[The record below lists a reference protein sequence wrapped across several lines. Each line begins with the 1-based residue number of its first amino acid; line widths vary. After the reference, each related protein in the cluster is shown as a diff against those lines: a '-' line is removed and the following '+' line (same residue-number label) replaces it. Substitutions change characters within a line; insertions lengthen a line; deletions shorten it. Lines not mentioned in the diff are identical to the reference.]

1 DHLDGSLSAGRRH
14 HRGEGEVT
22 MRTLSFPRIMTWA
35 VIGFLALPM
44 LVMLPISLTPH
55 RYLSFPDGEIS
66 FRHYARLVTDPRW
79 LAGITDSLIIAC
91 FATLLAV
98 VLGTCFAVGVW
109 RRGNLAQ
116 RILQP
121 VMLAPMIVPEIVHS
135 LAFYKA
141 WASIGLLDT
150 YLGVILVHAMRGM
163 PFVVLTVAASLANLD
178 PRTEQAARSLGASG
192 ARTMW
197 WVVLPQIR
205 NGVLGGAVFA
215 FFLSWDEIV
224 VVLFITLRRIYPLP
238 RRIWDGLEDNIDPT
252 IAALG
257 TLMILLTVF
266 LMLLQTRMSRK

>member
-1 DHLDGSLSAGRRH
+1 
-14 HRGEGEVT
+14 

-66 FRHYARLVTDPRW
+66 FRHYSRLVTDPRW

-121 VMLAPMIVPEIVHS
+121 IMLAPMIVPEIVHS

-163 PFVVLTVAASLANLD
+163 PFVVLTVAAALANLD

-257 TLMILLTVF
+257 TLMILMTVF
-266 LMLLQTRMSRK
+266 LMLLQARMNRN

>member
-1 DHLDGSLSAGRRH
+1 
-14 HRGEGEVT
+14 
-22 MRTLSFPRIMTWA
+22 
-35 VIGFLALPM
+35 
-44 LVMLPISLTPH
+44 
-55 RYLSFPDGEIS
+55 
-66 FRHYARLVTDPRW
+66 
-79 LAGITDSLIIAC
+79 
-91 FATLLAV
+91 
-98 VLGTCFAVGVW
+98 
-109 RRGNLAQ
+109 
-116 RILQP
+116 
-121 VMLAPMIVPEIVHS
+121 MIVPEIVHS

-257 TLMILLTVF
+257 TLMILMTVF
-266 LMLLQTRMSRK
+266 LMLLQARMNRN